1 MTINMEDIL
10 KNATELSA
18 QQPQKPQLPPV
29 EETMEDPEVGLG
41 LVVEAPKEEEQ
52 QRIGLTRAALD
63 RVSQY
68 TKDLDMVIAQ
78 CEDNMPMEVREKVEL
93 LEQAKQEGILPE
105 DYVPKFIP
113 DNQAKKEA
121 VENKKE
127 VVESEED
134 EDEND
139 GNDKYDEVKIIIDK
153 TGLKLGEILFS
164 EEERA
169 KIEKSKVIKLEEVE
183 NVNLEVKRTKKVLS
197 DKKLGKILKKT
208 VVPYTTQI
216 VLPISGYTAEVAACS
231 TYELLSLVL
240 ADQADEDP
248 VIAQEK
254 KWSVIHSKL
263 VNTSLGKMSFDTFM
277 RHTSIMDYRFFIFG
291 ILTATYGA
299 QNKSIPF
306 NCDHC
311 KTEFEADLVTSSLLR
326 IERLTDKMVGLIAG
340 AVENS
345 HAKDTADKW
354 HKEAP
359 VMTKKIIRL
368 PSSQYIIELQLQSAH
383 DNIHKSIEAINELA
397 DKDKIKAQLAIVASN
412 VSRILIPDEDEPDV
426 PYEVTSTD
434 DIIEVLYHLDDYDIK
449 VVTDQSSKLLEG
461 LNVEFG
467 MKDLECPNCNHV
479 SPYVPLEIE
488 SLLFFQ
494 TQAALN
500 TKVE

>member
-1 MTINMEDIL
+1 MTLNMEDIL
-10 KNATELSA
+10 KNATELSEHT
-18 QQPQKPQLPPV
+18 KPVLPPV
-29 EETMEDPEVGLG
+29 EREQDEPEVGMG
-41 LVVEAPKEEEQ
+41 LVVDAPKVEEQ
-52 QRIGLTRAALD
+52 QNIGLSKAALD

-78 CEDNMPMEVREKVEL
+78 CEDNLPMEVREKVEMI
-93 LEQAKQEGILPE
+93 EQAKKDGALPD
-105 DYVPKFIP
+105 DYVPKFVP
-113 DNQAKKEA
+113 DTQAKNET
-121 VENKKE
+121 VEKNKKDDAD
-127 VVESEED
+127 SDDDD
-134 EDEND
+134 EDDRN
-139 GNDKYDEVKIIIDK
+139 NKYDEVKIIIDK
-153 TGLKLGEILFS
+153 TGIKLGEILFT

-208 VVPYTTQI
+208 VVPYTTQV

-311 KTEFEADLVTSSLLR
+311 KTEFEADLVTSTLLR
-326 IERLTDKMVGLIAG
+326 IERLDDKMVSLIAG

-345 HAKDTADKW
+345 HVKDRADNW

-359 VMTKKIIRL
+359 VMSKKIIKL
-368 PSSQYIIELQLQSAH
+368 PSSEYIIELQLQSAH
-383 DNIHKSIEAINELA
+383 DNIHKSIETINELA
-397 DKDKIKAQLAIVASN
+397 EKDKIKAQLAIVASN
-412 VSRILIPDEDEPDV
+412 VSRILIPDEEEPDV

-449 VVTDQSSKLLEG
+449 VVTDQSTKLLEG

-467 MKDLECPNCNHV
+467 MKDLECPKCNHV
-479 SPYVPLEIE
+479 SPYVPLDIE

>member
-18 QQPQKPQLPPV
+18 QQQTKPQLPPV
-29 EETMEDPEVGLG
+29 EEKEEPEVGLG
-41 LVVEAPKEEEQ
+41 LVVDAVKPVEQ
-52 QRIGLTRAALD
+52 QPIGLTQAALD

-78 CEDNMPMEVREKVEL
+78 CEDNLPMEVREKVEMI
-93 LEQAKQEGILPE
+93 EQAKKDGVLPE

-113 DNQAKKEA
+113 DTQAKNEA
-121 VENKKE
+121 VENKE
-127 VVESEED
+127 VVDSEDD
-134 EDEND
+134 EDD

-153 TGLKLGEILFS
+153 TGIKLGEILFT

-277 RHTSIMDYRFFIFG
+277 RHTSIMDYKFFIFG

-311 KTEFEADLVTSSLLR
+311 KSEFEADLVTSSLLR
-326 IERLTDKMVGLIAG
+326 IERLTDKMVSLIAG
-340 AVENS
+340 AVDNS
-345 HAKDTADKW
+345 HVKDNADKW

-359 VMTKKIIRL
+359 VMSKKIIRL
-368 PSSQYIIELQLQSAH
+368 PSSEYIIELQLQSAH

-397 DKDKIKAQLAIVASN
+397 EKDKIKAQLAIVASN
-412 VSRILIPDEDEPDV
+412 VSRILIPDEEEPDV

-449 VVTDQSSKLLEG
+449 VVTDQSTKLLEG

-467 MKDLECPNCNHV
+467 MKDLECPRCNHV
-479 SPYVPLEIE
+479 SPYVPLDIE

>member
-1 MTINMEDIL
+1 MTLNMEDIL
-10 KNATELSA
+10 KNATELSE
-18 QQPQKPQLPPV
+18 QSKPVLPPV
-29 EETMEDPEVGLG
+29 EREQDEPEVGMG
-41 LVVEAPKEEEQ
+41 LVVDAPKVEEQ
-52 QRIGLTRAALD
+52 QSIGLSKAALD

-78 CEDNMPMEVREKVEL
+78 CEDNLPMEVREKVEM
-93 LEQAKQEGILPE
+93 LEQAKKDGVLPD
-105 DYVPKFIP
+105 DYVPKFVP
-113 DNQAKKEA
+113 DTQAKNET
-121 VENKKE
+121 VEKNKKDD
-127 VVESEED
+127 VDSDDDD
-134 EDEND
+134 EDDRN
-139 GNDKYDEVKIIIDK
+139 NKYDEVKIIIDK
-153 TGLKLGEILFS
+153 TGIKLGEILFT

-208 VVPYTTQI
+208 VVPYTTQV

-311 KTEFEADLVTSSLLR
+311 KTEFEADLVTSTLLR
-326 IERLTDKMVGLIAG
+326 IERLDDKMVSLIAG

-345 HAKDTADKW
+345 HVKDKADNW
-354 HKEAP
+354 HKESP
-359 VMTKKIIRL
+359 VMSKKIIKL
-368 PSSQYIIELQLQSAH
+368 PSSEYIIELQLQSAH
-383 DNIHKSIEAINELA
+383 DNIHKSIETINELA
-397 DKDKIKAQLAIVASN
+397 EKDKIKAQLAIVASN
-412 VSRILIPDEDEPDV
+412 VSRILIPDEEEPDV

-449 VVTDQSSKLLEG
+449 VVTDQSTKLLEG

-467 MKDLECPNCNHV
+467 MKDLECPKCNHV
-479 SPYVPLEIE
+479 SPYVPLDIE

>member
-1 MTINMEDIL
+1 MTLNMEDIL
-10 KNATELSA
+10 KNATELSEHT
-18 QQPQKPQLPPV
+18 KPVLPPV
-29 EETMEDPEVGLG
+29 EREQDEPEVGMG
-41 LVVEAPKEEEQ
+41 LVVDAPKVEEQ
-52 QRIGLTRAALD
+52 QNIGLSKAALD

-78 CEDNMPMEVREKVEL
+78 CEDNLPMEVREKVEMI
-93 LEQAKQEGILPE
+93 EQAKKDGALPE

-113 DNQAKKEA
+113 DTQAKNEA

-127 VVESEED
+127 DVDSDDED
-134 EDEND
+134 EDDRN
-139 GNDKYDEVKIIIDK
+139 NKYDEVKIIIDK
-153 TGLKLGEILFS
+153 TGIKLGEILFT

-208 VVPYTTQI
+208 VVPYTTQV

-311 KTEFEADLVTSSLLR
+311 KTEFEADLVTSTLLR
-326 IERLTDKMVGLIAG
+326 IERLDDKMVSLIAG

-345 HAKDTADKW
+345 HVKDRADNW

-359 VMTKKIIRL
+359 VMSKKIIKL
-368 PSSQYIIELQLQSAH
+368 PSSEYIIELQLQSAH
-383 DNIHKSIEAINELA
+383 DNIHKSIETINELA
-397 DKDKIKAQLAIVASN
+397 EKDKIKAQLAIVASN
-412 VSRILIPDEDEPDV
+412 VSRILIPDEEEPDV

-449 VVTDQSSKLLEG
+449 VVTDQSTKLLEG

-467 MKDLECPNCNHV
+467 MKDLECPKCNHV
-479 SPYVPLEIE
+479 SPYVPLDIE